1 MLSRKEIMIKL
12 RQTTSLLLLVL
23 AWGSAWAQSVSG
35 PQQSAGSTQQ
45 PAGSGQQEGTPPP
58 PAFGQ
63 DNPPPRPIENPPLS
77 GLDEPALEPTITP
90 RSFLL
95 PGLEISESADSNIA
109 GQAGNS
115 SIHSVTRAM
124 GSLTLQRLWSR
135 YDTALNYVAGA
146 AFYGAKGIGANQ
158 VHDLNADQKILWRT
172 GQLSLRDS
180 FSYLPEGSFGGGSF
194 GGASGLQLGAG
205 GIGNGFLG
213 GGVFGGR
220 SNFDFFGPGQF
231 GTLGQQPRIT
241 NLGLADVVQNLSPR
255 ASVTVAGAYGLMHF
269 TNNNLGLIDSRQVT
283 TQAGYNY
290 SLSRRDQIALVYGY
304 QNFRFPGGG
313 ADTFATHV
321 ASVLYGHTISG
332 RMNFVIGGGP
342 QLTQTN
348 DILGRHQHLSASGRA
363 MLRYRF
369 PKASVGLYYDRY
381 DTNGS
386 GFFPGA
392 VSDIARMNYE
402 RQLGRLWDLY
412 ADVGYTHNKRVQQD
426 LLFGVNSAFYNYG
439 YAGGGLHRQLGP
451 DFSLFMAYQFS
462 DLAFDSSFCTVGPNF
477 IFTTS
482 CSRGSQRHVLSFG
495 LDWHPRPIRLD

>member
-1 MLSRKEIMIKL
+1 MIKL
-12 RQTTSLLLLVL
+12 CQRALILLVL
-23 AWGSAWAQSVSG
+23 VWGSAWAQSDRG
-35 PQQSAGSTQQ
+35 QQPSSENTQQ
-45 PAGSGQQEGTPPP
+45 PVDKSQQPGTSPP

-77 GLDEPALEPTITP
+77 GLDEPVLEPTITP

-109 GQAGNS
+109 GQGGNF

-146 AFYGAKGIGANQ
+146 AFYGAKGFGANQ

-231 GTLGQQPRIT
+231 GSLGQQPRIT
-241 NLGLADVVQNLSPR
+241 NLGVADVVQNLSPR
-255 ASVTVAGAYGLMHF
+255 SSVTVAGAYGLMHF

-332 RMNFVIGGGP
+332 RLNFVIGGGP

-348 DILGRHQHLSASGRA
+348 DLLGSHQHLSASGRA

-369 PKASVGLYYDRY
+369 PKASIGLYYDRY

-392 VSDIARMNYE
+392 TSDIARVNFE

-412 ADVGYTHNKRVQQD
+412 VDVGYTHNKRVQQD

-439 YAGGGLHRQLGP
+439 YAGGGLHRQLGR

-462 DLAFDSSFCTVGPNF
+462 DLAFDSSFCTVGTNL
-477 IFTTS
+477 IFSTN
-482 CSRGSQRHVLSFG
+482 CSRASQRHVLSFG